1 MRWALTHF
9 DPLSAS
15 AEPTRDLTMQNT
27 LHSVTNAEVATIVGT
42 GRTRVSLLS
51 LCLLAGLAACN
62 ADAPATATAD
72 AAAAPTDASSAPVAT
87 DAATTADAAPA
98 AATATP
104 VELAPAQLQAVVD
117 GMLKQ
122 AYGADAFNAGKSCWT
137 HTFETPN
144 DELEYCMKVGKPQ
157 VVATSTGTQV
167 YFQTTSDWN
176 AGLYSQVD
184 PGLRGL
190 FAATVSAD
198 GKWEKLAASPAL
210 DQGEGG
216 QCGCENDTLVQVGPE
231 RHGWKGLA
239 GGMWQGV
246 AVTSNTLYVPM
257 DGSFVDVSG
266 IPNMTEGNQ
275 AESTEI
281 AIDTTGTPVD
291 GFYPVKATV
300 MRDGK
305 ATGTTV
311 VAFDPQKKTYPWAK

>member
-1 MRWALTHF
+1 
-9 DPLSAS
+9 
-15 AEPTRDLTMQNT
+15 MQNT
-27 LHSVTNAEVATIVGT
+27 LHSASNAHVAAVAKI

-51 LCLLAGLAACN
+51 LCLMAGLTACN
-62 ADAPATATAD
+62 ADAPASAD
-72 AAAAPTDASSAPVAT
+72 AAAVPADASTAAAATPTT
-87 DAATTADAAPA
+87 DAAIRAEAASAP
-98 AATATP
+98 ATATAAP

-117 GMLKQ
+117 DMLKQ
-122 AYGADAFNAGKSCWT
+122 AYGADAFNADKRCWT
-137 HTFETPN
+137 HAFETPN

-157 VVATSTGTQV
+157 VVATSAGTQV

-190 FAATVSAD
+190 FAATVAAD
-198 GKWEKLAASPAL
+198 GTWQKLAASPAL

-266 IPNMTEGNQ
+266 IPNVTEGNQ
-275 AESTEI
+275 TESTEI

-291 GFYPVKATV
+291 GFYPIKATV

-305 ATGTTV
+305 GTGTTV